1 MSLIKS
7 SLRLLLL
14 VLLFTAIIV
23 TAIATRS
30 AWLPLLNPN
39 AAGSAIDRLPPD
51 DRLAREAVIQGIQG
65 FYAFDSQSGK
75 NVWLKQVCQV
85 MSQAGCKLTSLGSDR
100 LWESLGDQ
108 PFVYSAQVEVIEK
121 VTDQPATETNPKA
134 SQVWKT
140 TITLSQPLP
149 GNQELTDTAYA
160 LVITEN
166 GEWRFERFL
175 TAQESAQFEQES
187 TK

>member
-7 SLRLLLL
+7 SLRFLLLIL
-14 VLLFTAIIV
+14 LLAAVVLTAIV
-23 TAIATRS
+23 TQN

-51 DRLAREAVIQGIQG
+51 DRQAREAVIQGIQG
-65 FYAFDSQSGK
+65 FYAFDSQAGK
-75 NVWLKQVCQV
+75 DAWLKQVCQV

-108 PFVYSAQVEVIEK
+108 PFVYSAQVEIIKK
-121 VTDQPATETNPKA
+121 VTDRPATETNSKA
-134 SQVWKT
+134 SQVWNT
-140 TITLSQPLP
+140 TITLNQPLP
-149 GNQELTDTAYA
+149 GSQKLTDTAYA

-175 TAQESAQFEQES
+175 TAQESAQFEQEP